1 MKKVLIA
8 VASPLPL
15 ISAFFAQALA
25 ETYALAEKENIE
37 LSFVWFPDETTYK
50 NEATEILLT
59 ENKDTLVF
67 IKPHIQWVAAD
78 LISLIKSEHLVE
90 GAVGR
95 NYYAEKAN
103 YKVILNEPKPNQ
115 DVTAKF
121 LELDFVKIEKE
132 VFHRIKDFVTHINF
146 TYEDIIEQLPA
157 YWYNSTDES
166 GIKNEDVNFCLALEK
181 AEIPIVINVEFAIWE
196 HLWSPRK
203 SFLGA
208 DLKRDF
214 VNKGFNEVEDS
225 SLA

>member
-37 LSFVWFPDETTYK
+37 LSFMWFPDETTYK
-50 NEATEILLT
+50 NEATEALLT

-67 IKPHIQWVAAD
+67 IKPHVQWVAQD

-90 GAVGR
+90 GAVCR
-95 NYYAEKAN
+95 NYYSKDAH
-103 YKVILNEPKPNQ
+103 YRTVLNEPKLDQ

-121 LELDFVKIEKE
+121 LELDFVKVEKE
-132 VFHRIKDFVTHINF
+132 VFHRIKDFVIHINF
-146 TYEDIIEQLPA
+146 TNKDIIEQVPA

-181 AEIPIVINVEFAIWE
+181 AEIPIVINVEIAIWE
-196 HLWSPRK
+196 HLWTPQK
-203 SFLGA
+203 SFIGA
-208 DLKRDF
+208 EIKRDF
-214 VNKGFNEVEDS
+214 VNKGFKEVEE
-225 SLA
+225 LPF

>member
-15 ISAFFAQALA
+15 ISAFFAKALA

-37 LSFVWFPDETTYK
+37 LSFIWFPDETTYK
-50 NEATEILLT
+50 NEATEVLLT

-67 IKPHIQWVAAD
+67 IKPHIQWVATD

-90 GAVGR
+90 GAASR
-95 NYYAEKAN
+95 NYYAEKAH
-103 YKVILNEPKPNQ
+103 YKVIVNEPKPDQ

-132 VFHRIKDFVTHINF
+132 VFHRIKEFVIHINF
-146 TYEDIIEQLPA
+146 TDKDIIEQIPA

-181 AEIPIVINVEFAIWE
+181 AEIPIVVNVDLAIWE
-196 HLWSPRK
+196 HLWSPQK
-203 SFLGA
+203 SFFGA
-208 DLKRDF
+208 EIKRDF
-214 VNKGFNEVEDS
+214 VDKGFKSIEENI
-225 SLA
+225 